1 MDYTK
6 EVKELLKKYSD
17 KEVIF
22 GKDENYLL
30 ERISATKE
38 DIIEDLFLNKD
49 LIFTEKQYKT
59 NEIRY
64 ALFYAYSKKKG
75 RVYAITFLDKIRIIT
90 AYPLGRKTLLKYKKK
105 RFIN

>member
-6 EVKELLKKYSD
+6 EVREFLKKYSD

-38 DIIEDLFLNKD
+38 EVVEDLFTNKD
-49 LIFTEKQYKT
+49 LIFTEKQDKIS
-59 NEIRY
+59 EIRY
-64 ALFYAYSKKKG
+64 VLFYAYSKKKG

-105 RFIN
+105 RFIS